1 MSTKDTRTPINDGV
15 TPLYTA
21 AQNGQVEVIKML
33 VSLGA
38 NVNAPNNLGATP
50 VYVAAG
56 NGHAHVIEALAEL
69 GADLHKPT
77 HNGTTPLYAAAHEGQ
92 EGTVRALLK
101 LGVDPNA
108 PNLNGITPLYIAA
121 QEGHESVIRALA
133 ELGATINAA
142 QHHTSQFDSVDDSCP
157 PPVYIAAQEGH
168 VEAVRTLVA
177 FGGDVNVCR
186 FDGSTPLHV
195 AAAANQ
201 LDVVL
206 VLTELGADVHG
217 TTFTGS
223 TPLHLAAQE
232 GHAAVIRALVQVGAD
247 VDATDDKACTAAH
260 VAAALGHVDVLSAI
274 IDMRGDVEILNGNG
288 RSPLMTAAAGNHRG
302 AFLTLVDAGVDVR
315 QCYFSQDQS
324 VAAFTAEIK
333 TMVDDNSWSHS
344 FSHIILCGIDA
355 APASLMCLESL
366 IPSHASSAGNCCVF
380 SLAKLIFMT
389 YKTCIRGL
397 QNEDSD
403 ITSIGAVNES
413 ELTLLL
419 LREGSPSC
427 LRRLLR
433 DESLERLQN
442 VAFGIRRRLV
452 RVACIAHVRKDDS
465 HIGVNVVR
473 QDGCR
478 WNQYGEYVRGLNA
491 NAKLTHF
498 VEIVTLFLDSDM
510 LRDVLALRLT
520 CKSNSERRRF
530 PVLCLSCY
538 VELES
543 NLIEEWLSHGVTR
556 FLSTNVIH
564 GALVLHQRNE

>member
-1 MSTKDTRTPINDGV
+1 MKSKDNLLDSVDDAAST
-15 TPLYTA
+15 LYTA

-38 NVNAPNNLGATP
+38 NVNAPNNIGASP

-92 EGTVRALLK
+92 EGAVRALVK

-121 QEGHESVIRALA
+121 QEGYTDVIRALA
-133 ELGATINAA
+133 EMGATINAA
-142 QHHTSQFDSVDDSCP
+142 QHHTSQFDSADDSCP
-157 PPVYIAAQEGH
+157 PPMYIAAQEGH
-168 VEAVRTLVA
+168 VEAVRALVE
-177 FGGDVNVCR
+177 FGGDVNVCC

-201 LDVVL
+201 VDVVL

-232 GHAAVIRALVQVGAD
+232 GHAVVIRALVQVGAD

-274 IDMRGDVEILNGNG
+274 IDMRGDVERLNGNG
-288 RSPLMTAAAGNHRG
+288 RSPLMAAAAGNHRG
-302 AFLTLVDAGVDVR
+302 AFLALVDAGVDVR

-333 TMVDDNSWSHS
+333 TMVDDNSW
-344 FSHIILCGIDA
+344 
-355 APASLMCLESL
+355 
-366 IPSHASSAGNCCVF
+366 
-380 SLAKLIFMT
+380 
-389 YKTCIRGL
+389 Y
-397 QNEDSD
+397 
-403 ITSIGAVNES
+403 
-413 ELTLLL
+413 
-419 LREGSPSC
+419 REGGIVHSCNVSKRCWIYSLVLLMMKTRYYYDHITAKASDRSLTTRTSRDNHNNINLADEDELMPFHLLTGTVATVCLCHLLGHKNSPVDHLFNTTYT
-427 LRRLLR
+427 LR
-433 DESLERLQN
+433 Q
-442 VAFGIRRRLV
+442 RLV
-452 RVACIAHVRKDDS
+452 RVALRVLQEGNCGDNIVGRS
-465 HIGVNVVR
+465 TVVALS
-473 QDGCR
+473 D
-478 WNQYGEYVRGLNA
+478 V
-491 NAKLTHF
+491 AKIERF
-498 VEIVTLFLDSDM
+498 VEVVCILLDEDM

-520 CKSNSERRRF
+520 CKSNCDRRRF
-530 PVLCLSCY
+530 PVVCLSRNY
-538 VELES
+538 EELEA
-543 NLIEEWLSHGVTR
+543 NMVEEWVAHSCSRL
-556 FLSTNVIH
+556 LSTSVVHKVLKIH
-564 GALVLHQRNE
+564 ELHK